1 MLITAIATSATT
13 LALSLHCTCRMF
25 AVIDTIE
32 CSCLT
37 VRTLRYLRASQKLI
51 LHLAH
56 VILSILSKLH
66 RYLFEDH
73 VILSQCTCL
82 VREEVLNT
90 AELLRDG
97 RVTSNG
103 SFNFLVCLNC
113 ILIEKLGEVQID
125 SH

>member
-1 MLITAIATSATT
+1 
-13 LALSLHCTCRMF
+13 MF
-25 AVIDTIE
+25 AIIDSIE

-51 LHLAH
+51 LHLTH

-66 RYLFEDH
+66 RNLFEDH
-73 VILSQCTCL
+73 VILSQSTCL

-103 SFNFLVCLNC
+103 AFNFLVCLNC